1 MTTVVQFASPA
12 DAMLD
17 LDERIGDLVE
27 HIGDWNQRL
36 LSLETALAEA
46 AGENPLAEINDRIDK
61 LDARLGR
68 VERRGFKFGVELHVN
83 KASKADFNQL
93 SAQGDR
99 YVRLNN
105 EVDDH
110 RHQILALDN
119 RSRSDAE
126 ALRAECRRIDGRYD
140 KAAKAFSELHATV
153 CADLAA
159 FRHALSKLVPNG
171 GPNADP

>member
-46 AGENPLAEINDRIDK
+46 AGENPLADLMTRIEQMET
-61 LDARLGR
+61 RLAK
-68 VERRGFKFGVELHVN
+68 VENRSFRAPVSLIVN
-83 KASKADFNQL
+83 KASKAEFNQL
-93 SAQGDR
+93 AGQGDR

-105 EVDDH
+105 EVDEH
-110 RHQILALDN
+110 RQQIMALDN

-126 ALRAECRRIDGRYD
+126 AVRAECRRIDGRYD